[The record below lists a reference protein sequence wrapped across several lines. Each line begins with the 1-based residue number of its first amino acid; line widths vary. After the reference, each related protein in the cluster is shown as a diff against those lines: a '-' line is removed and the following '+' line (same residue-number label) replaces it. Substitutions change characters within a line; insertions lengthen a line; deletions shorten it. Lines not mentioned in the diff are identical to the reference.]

1 MKKPLFKLG
10 LAFAVLFSISAC
22 KKDDTTTPV
31 ETDDSYKYLLA
42 LSLPTVDS
50 YPFHVLKDVESGTAN
65 ISESQEIPDIPDN
78 VPVNGKG
85 GFLYLN
91 SAEKL
96 TKYEV
101 GADGILKSL
110 GSVPNTGMSG
120 GPVSTFIGENR
131 LLVSTGP
138 RQAAVSN
145 FNYQIIN
152 TENMSVASSG
162 AITLPITEG
171 SLAIPSLYIHRDGK
185 IFVPYLHTNAAYE
198 SYNNA
203 PVAIFNA
210 TTMAY
215 EKTIYTDK
223 AAGLGYSVVSSHG
236 IAENG
241 DLYIIACNS
250 NYWAVN
256 ESIPSGIV
264 RIKSGQT
271 EFDDYFF
278 NISEK
283 VGGSHTGGM
292 IYAGNNKAIV
302 QVFRSDLIK
311 SFRDYQNSFVIE
323 YYVVDLSAKSVQKLN
338 IPLTKYPRRT
348 MGVLEN
354 GKIAIVGNTESEGNN
369 IYIFDPA
376 TNQVRKGL
384 SYVGTEEI
392 STFLPFK

>member
-10 LAFAVLFSISAC
+10 LAFTLLLSISAC
-22 KKDDTTTPV
+22 KKDGETKPV

-42 LSLPTVDS
+42 LSLPTIDS
-50 YPFHVLKDVESGTAN
+50 YPFHLLKEVESGTAN
-65 ISESQEIPDIPDN
+65 ISESQEIPDLPDN
-78 VPVNGKG
+78 VPVAGKD

-110 GSVPNTGMSG
+110 GSVPNTGISG
-120 GPVSTFIGENR
+120 GPVSTFIGDNR

-138 RQAAVSN
+138 RQAAIST

-152 TENMSVASSG
+152 TESMSVASSG
-162 AITLPITEG
+162 TITLPIDEG
-171 SLAIPSLYIHRDGK
+171 SMAIPSIYIHRDGK
-185 IFVPYLHTNAAYE
+185 VFVPYLHTNTDYE
-198 SYNNA
+198 SYDRA

-210 TTMAY
+210 ATMAY

-223 AAGLGYSVVSSHG
+223 AAGLGYSIVSSHA

-250 NYWAVN
+250 DYWALN
-256 ESIPSGIV
+256 ENIPSGIV

-283 VGGSHTGGM
+283 VGGNHTGGM
-292 IYAGNNKAIV
+292 IYAGNNKAVV
-302 QVFRSDLIK
+302 QVFRSDLVNT
-311 SFRDYQNSFVIE
+311 FRDYQNGFVLE
-323 YYVVDLSAKSVQKLN
+323 YYVVDLATKSVQKLD
-338 IPLTKYPRRT
+338 IPLTKWPRRT
-348 MGVLEN
+348 LGLLEN
-354 GKIAIVGNTESEGNN
+354 GKVAIVGNTETEGNN
-369 IYIFDPA
+369 IYIYDPA
-376 TNQVRKGL
+376 TNVVTKGL
-384 SYVGTEEI
+384 SYVGTETI
-392 STFLPFK
+392 STFMPFK